1 MEPGTTKKV
10 WRLTMI
16 RTMIRTKIRTTMTAL
31 ALGFFALTGASA
43 MAASNTAHRHGK
55 TAIVA
60 QADSAT
66 TTPASDATKTPKK
79 TAKKTKATKAAK
91 DKSAAAD
98 GATPAPAPEKMPEKK

>member
-16 RTMIRTKIRTTMTAL
+16 RTTIRTTMTAL

-43 MAASNTAHRHGK
+43 MAASSTAHRHGK
-55 TAIVA
+55 PAVVA

-66 TTPASDATKTPKK
+66 TTPTSDATKAPKK
-79 TAKKTKATKAAK
+79 TAKKAKVTAKVTKAAK
-91 DKSAAAD
+91 SKSAATD